1 MFCSK
6 CGNELKE
13 NDIFCNKCGE
23 KVVKEQQNNIGKVD
37 KSNNEYT
44 EPIKEQTNRKVVK
57 TIFIGIIV
65 TIILYVGFTGFW
77 FLVNGALDVHFA
89 MKAIIII
96 IGIGLTLKEIMISM
110 NNSYQGKC
118 PYCDSNIRMIGEAG
132 NCPICQKR
140 IIVKDDKF
148 YKV

>member
-23 KVVKEQQNNIGKVD
+23 KVVKEQQNNIEQKT
-37 KSNNEYT
+37 NEIEYT
-44 EPIKEQTNRKVVK
+44 ETIKEQTNKKVGK

-77 FLVNGALDVHFA
+77 FLVNGTLDVPFA

-96 IGIGLTLKEIMISM
+96 IGIGLTLKEIMRL
-110 NNSYQGKC
+110 Q
-118 PYCDSNIRMIGEAG
+118 R
-132 NCPICQKR
+132 
-140 IIVKDDKF
+140 V
-148 YKV
+148 